1 MTHALDLPAYL
12 HRIGWTPA
20 EPIQANLPTLRALQ
34 RAHAQTI
41 AFENLDPWLGREV
54 ALDLTAL
61 QAKLVTGKRGG
72 YCYEHNLLLG
82 AVLRA
87 LGYAV
92 TDLAARVVWNLP
104 PGQTERPRTHMLL
117 KVRADGADWLVDAG
131 FGGFTLTAPLRLRE
145 RGTQLTAQAPCRL
158 VAEVAEPTLERLEV
172 QWQGEWQPLYSF
184 SHERQRLAD
193 YAMSSWYLCHHP
205 DSMFRLALMAARPLA
220 DGSRWTLRERR
231 LTLHRPDGVAEPRH
245 LETPAA
251 LRRALSEIFG
261 LRLDDLPGLDERLA
275 LLCASPATSPGQ

>member
-12 HRIGWTPA
+12 RRIDWPPA
-20 EPIQANLPTLRALQ
+20 EPIQADLTTLQALQ

-61 QAKLVTGKRGG
+61 QSKMVTGGRGG

-87 LGYAV
+87 LGYVV

-104 PGQTERPRTHMLL
+104 PGLTERPRTHMLL
-117 KVRADGADWLVDAG
+117 KVSADGVDWLVDAG
-131 FGGFTLTAPLRLRE
+131 FGGFTLTAPLRLGE

-158 VAEVAEPTLERLEV
+158 VADEAEPTLERLEV

-184 SHERQRLAD
+184 GHERQRLAD
-193 YAMSSWYLCHHP
+193 YAMSSWYLSHHP
-205 DSMFRLALMAARPLA
+205 DSMFRLALMAALPLA

-231 LTLHRPDGVAEPRH
+231 LTLHRPDGKAESRQ
-245 LETPAA
+245 LDTPAA
-251 LRRALSEIFG
+251 LRQALSEIFG
-261 LRLDDLPGLDERLA
+261 LRLDDLPELDDRLA
-275 LLCASPATSPGQ
+275 TLCAPPSAPPQ

>member
-12 HRIGWTPA
+12 RRIGWPPA
-20 EPIQANLPTLRALQ
+20 EPIQADLTTLRALQ

-61 QAKLVTGKRGG
+61 QAKLVTGGRGG

-82 AVLRA
+82 AALRA

-104 PGQTERPRTHMLL
+104 PGLTERPRTHMLL
-117 KVRADGADWLVDAG
+117 KVSADGAGWLVDAG
-131 FGGFTLTAPLRLRE
+131 FGGFTLTAPLRLGE
-145 RGTQLTAQAPCRL
+145 RGTQFTAQAPCRL
-158 VAEVAEPTLERLEV
+158 VADEAEPTLERLDV
-172 QWQGEWQPLYSF
+172 QWQGKWQPLYSF
-184 SHERQRLAD
+184 GHERQRLAD
-193 YAMSSWYLCHHP
+193 YAMSSWYLSHHP
-205 DSMFRLALMAARPLA
+205 DSMFRLALMAALPLA

-231 LTLHRPDGVAEPRH
+231 LTHHRPDGVAEARE
-245 LETPAA
+245 LDTPAA
-251 LRRALSEIFG
+251 LRQALSEIFG
-261 LRLDDLPGLDERLA
+261 LRLDDLPELDDRLA
-275 LLCASPATSPGQ
+275 TLCAPPSTPPQ